1 MNMFFLLFVYFL
13 LFVWLSYK
21 NFRLAVGLFI
31 IFLPTYLIRFSLGY
45 LPSTVLELSFMA
57 LVLVWLIKYAK
68 SDWLLIKEIVF
79 NYRWL
84 FVLIGLFWL
93 VSIIGI
99 FVSGDYFN
107 AAGLWRA
114 YFLEPIILFFI
125 LLGRD
130 KQINNQDLV
139 LFLILS
145 TLSIS
150 ILAIIQKFT
159 GWAIATPEWT
169 NLATRRVTSFFSS
182 PNAVGLYLAPIVV
195 LMINFLISQSNKNKA
210 SKYVCWLSLVIS
222 LLALLFTK
230 SEGAWIGLAG
240 GLMVFIFLLGYRK
253 ITTLI
258 IAISLF
264 FIVLTPNLRQAVSFQ
279 DQASYNRLLLW
290 SYTWN
295 YLVKSPTNFVF
306 GSGLRQ
312 FYDKIQKPVHDWSK
326 IERHIYPH
334 NIFLNFW
341 TELGLLG
348 LFSFIGLM
356 GYLVYLANQIR
367 QEQVFFGSGLMAM
380 LVVFLIHGLVDVPY
394 FKNDLAFLFWLIV
407 GLIIL
412 TSQTVLTKVSR
423 S

>member
-1 MNMFFLLFVYFL
+1 MNMFFLLFFYFL
-13 LFVWLSYK
+13 LFVWLAYK

-31 IFLPTYLIRFSLGY
+31 IFLPTYLIRFFLGY
-45 LPSTVLELSFMA
+45 LPSTVLELSFIA
-57 LVLVWLIKYAK
+57 LVLVWLVKYAK
-68 SDWLLIKEIVF
+68 ADWRLIKKIVIG
-79 NYRWL
+79 YGWL

-93 VSIIGI
+93 ASVIGI
-99 FVSGDYFN
+99 FVSEDYFG

-125 LLGRD
+125 LLGRG
-130 KQINNQDLV
+130 KQIKNQDLI

-150 ILAIIQKFT
+150 IFAIVQKFT

-182 PNAVGLYLAPIVV
+182 PNAVGLYLTPVVV
-195 LMINFLISQSNKNKA
+195 LIISFLISQSDKNKA
-210 SKYVCWLSLVIS
+210 SKYVCWLSLVVS

-230 SEGAWIGLAG
+230 SEGAWVSLVSGLV
-240 GLMVFIFLLGYRK
+240 VFIFLLGYRK
-253 ITTLI
+253 FVVLI
-258 IAISLF
+258 VMVSMI
-264 FIVLTPNLRQAVSFQ
+264 FIVLTPSLRQAVSFQ
-279 DQASYNRLLLW
+279 DRASYNRLLLW
-290 SYTWN
+290 GYSWN

-326 IERHIYPH
+326 IEGHIYPH

-341 TELGLLG
+341 TEIGLLG
-348 LFSFIGLM
+348 MLSFIGIM

-367 QEQVFFGSGLMAM
+367 KEQIIFGSGLIAM
-380 LVVFLIHGLVDVPY
+380 LVVFLVHGLVDVPY
-394 FKNDLAFLFWLIV
+394 FKNDLAFLFWIIV
-407 GLIIL
+407 GLVMTADQARL
-412 TSQTVLTKVSR
+412 AKVSN
-423 S
+423 